1 MAYDGAQAANGKPG
15 AMSGADG
22 SADLIGTVGLSKRFG
37 SLEVLHGIDLAIREG
52 EVVSI
57 IGPSGSGKSTLL
69 RCLALLERPSA
80 GRVVMGGETIALPER
95 DRQVA
100 RAARRVRAEIGMVFQ
115 NFNLWPHM
123 TVLGNV
129 IEGPIRV
136 KRLRRDAAVGAA
148 ETLLR
153 KVGLSDKRDVYPTR
167 LSGGQQQRV
176 AIARALAMAPKVILF
191 DEVTSALDPELTQ
204 EVLQVMRALARDGMT
219 MVIVT
224 HEMDFA
230 RDVSSRVVFMDNGRI
245 VEEAEP
251 HAFFARPETERARRF
266 LQKFSAE
273 AELAENG

>member
-1 MAYDGAQAANGKPG
+1 M
-15 AMSGADG
+15 

-37 SLEVLHGIDLAIREG
+37 ALEVLHAIDLAVREG

-69 RCLALLERPSA
+69 RCLALLERPSE
-80 GRVVMGGETIALPER
+80 GRVVMEGEIIARPER
-95 DRQVA
+95 DRGVA
-100 RAARRVRAEIGMVFQ
+100 RAGRRVRAEIGMVFQ
-115 NFNLWPHM
+115 NFNLWPHL
-123 TVLGNV
+123 TVLGNI
-129 IEGPIRV
+129 IEGPLRV
-136 KRLRRDAAVGAA
+136 KRMPRDQAVGTA
-148 ETLLR
+148 EALLR
-153 KVGLSDKRDVYPTR
+153 KVGLSEKRDVYPAR

-176 AIARALAMAPKVILF
+176 AIARALAMSPKVILF

-219 MVIVT
+219 MIIVT

-245 VEEAEP
+245 VEEAVP
-251 HAFFARPETERARRF
+251 GAFFARPATERARRF

-273 AELAENG
+273 AELATSG